1 MGRHPTAY
9 SKKKIGERD
18 FKRKLPIPDRVYQA
32 FVELSFGRIIKRTKF
47 YEELE
52 LKLQAN
58 TNDCF
63 FSNHRNGFMKNRRG
77 LWDKW
82 IWEAPPGGSLMCWRA
97 TSEDLTEL
105 LSNLP
110 ERRTENWFKFQSEP
124 QSGNGDMLQEGLLGL
139 EKKRKMGLRGF

>member
-9 SKKKIGERD
+9 SKKIEERD

-32 FVELSFGRIIKRTKF
+32 FVELYFGRIIKRTKF

-52 LKLQAN
+52 LKLKAN

-77 LWDKW
+77 LCDK
-82 IWEAPPGGSLMCWRA
+82 
-97 TSEDLTEL
+97 
-105 LSNLP
+105 
-110 ERRTENWFKFQSEP
+110 
-124 QSGNGDMLQEGLLGL
+124 
-139 EKKRKMGLRGF
+139 